1 MAVQLVTDQLS
12 NYLDDNLRNKLVG
25 NFKVI
30 EQALN
35 DVGLATILAYD
46 ENINPSVIRNGDFS
60 NGSVDPWVP
69 NTANSNLKVFEL
81 NHEHWLE
88 ISSNKTGPSTGA
100 FTTLKMTD
108 DTQHLAGLMQNI
120 AFKIRCDA
128 GGTFE
133 LHTIYH
139 AENGGVLAEQSLK
152 KIQVTPWRTTQVQ
165 VANMA
170 PVNTT
175 DAVTMDVVIRSTSDN
190 PVDFAIT
197 NFKLTELP
205 AQIDDDLLDR
215 VGDYQNTIKNSNFW
229 NGTTGPWQPNTD
241 HSQLS
246 IMKQN
251 GKSWLQIS
259 DATGDVSTG
268 AFMTLPS
275 VQSDNHIMAVPQDIS
290 LQIRCDSGG
299 IFEIHTL
306 AKDATGNV
314 VEEHGHPFTVQPWR
328 LSEQTCLVPGTAN
341 ATAVS
346 IDVVVRSLESQ
357 PVTFAITDIHMAE
370 HATTEPTQNNLLQNA
385 SLSDGTVFPFTP
397 NTDHSK
403 LNVTDYNG
411 RRWLQ
416 VSSDS
421 DGSPSIGVNY
431 VIDYDQQEKL
441 GLIHL
446 RHFNQ
451 QFAFSIND
459 LVGHDYLV
467 EALDQDSDGKWLN
480 LRTLQ
485 RISITPFVNHR
496 ITVTVPQVSDTNVA
510 RTIIVVRCVQNTNV
524 SFLLTDFVWNDEVQM
539 APDDG
544 KALIVP
550 PKIPMVEGHETRVFL
565 DNIFHNGDY
574 YKAEKMIVA
583 GTADAVYAGA
593 YHVTPTA
600 ASSSSTQ
607 YVQYYRGQY
616 PALMAP
622 LNFVKVPADAGSGEN
637 IKVMLLG
644 ESTTEMAGL
653 VNGFYN
659 LTDADVL
666 SVTGIGTR
674 GTAPRLHEGRSGWT
688 TENYMH
694 DATALNITN
703 SFYNPTSKTFDFAYY
718 IGTNKL
724 EMPDYVFIDMG
735 INDSWQ
741 EIPLTTTLA
750 NYQSMIDSIHLLDS
764 SIKIIIGLTNLPEK
778 FKNMWDFN
786 IGLKDK
792 VLKLINALIT
802 KYGNRESEGY
812 FLNPIYLNVDPYWD
826 MQYEERVV
834 SPDGK
839 QKELVGTNGVHPSD
853 SGFKRCADVLYATL
867 KYAVSLDG
875 KPKYGRNLAL
885 GTAKALTIIGE
896 NRDNQGE
903 PGYTLSSVIPQGTV
917 IRVSYD
923 ISSSDGVG
931 ELVMLFLGEQQPASS
946 WQTIHVDELVKGTK
960 HVSVTLTTDTDHL
973 HVLPKLNNATGTVT
987 VSKFIISKSSAEVDW
1002 TPAPEDI
1009 LN

>member
-81 NHEHWLE
+81 NHEHWLG
-88 ISSNKTGPSTGA
+88 ISSNKTSPSTGA

-133 LHTIYH
+133 LHAIYH

-152 KIQVTPWRTTQVQ
+152 EIQVTPWRATQVQ
-165 VANMA
+165 VVNLA
-170 PVNTT
+170 PVNAT
-175 DAVTMDVVIRSTSDN
+175 DAVTMDVVIRSTSDT
-190 PVDFAIT
+190 PVNFAIT

-290 LQIRCDSGG
+290 LQIRCDAGG

-306 AKDATGNV
+306 VKDATGKV

-346 IDVVVRSLESQ
+346 IDVVVRSLETQ

-385 SLSDGTVFPFTP
+385 SLSDDTVFPFTP

-421 DGSPSIGVNY
+421 DGSPAIGVNY

-446 RHFNQ
+446 RNFNQ

-510 RTIIVVRCVQNTNV
+510 RTVIVVRCAQNTNV
-524 SFLLTDFVWNDEVQM
+524 SFLMTDFVWNDEVQM

-565 DNIFHNGDY
+565 DNIFQNGDY
-574 YKAEKMIVA
+574 YKAEKMIIP
-583 GTADAVYAGA
+583 GTADAVYAGG

-600 ASSSSTQ
+600 SSTNNTQ

-616 PALMAP
+616 PVLMAP
-622 LNFVKVPADAGSGEN
+622 LNFVKVPANAGSGKN
-637 IKVMLLG
+637 VKVMLLG

-653 VNGFYN
+653 VNGFYD
-659 LTDADVL
+659 LTDADAL
-666 SVTGIGTR
+666 HVTGIGTR

-703 SFYNPTSKTFDFAYY
+703 SFYNPTSKLFDFAYY
-718 IGTNKL
+718 IGTSKL
-724 EMPDYVFIDMG
+724 SKPDYVFIDMG

-741 EIPLTTTLA
+741 EVPLATTLA
-750 NYQSMIDSIHLLDS
+750 NYQFMIDSIHWLDPN
-764 SIKIIIGLTNLPEK
+764 IKIIIGLTNLPEK

-786 IGLKDK
+786 FGIKDK
-792 VLKLINALIT
+792 ILKLINALIT

-826 MQYEERVV
+826 MQYEERVI

-839 QKELVGTNGVHPSD
+839 QTEFVGTNGVHPSD
-853 SGFKRCADVLYATL
+853 AGFKRCADVLYATL
-867 KYAVSLDG
+867 KYAVSL
-875 KPKYGRNLAL
+875 
-885 GTAKALTIIGE
+885 
-896 NRDNQGE
+896 
-903 PGYTLSSVIPQGTV
+903 
-917 IRVSYD
+917 
-923 ISSSDGVG
+923 
-931 ELVMLFLGEQQPASS
+931 
-946 WQTIHVDELVKGTK
+946 
-960 HVSVTLTTDTDHL
+960 
-973 HVLPKLNNATGTVT
+973 
-987 VSKFIISKSSAEVDW
+987 
-1002 TPAPEDI
+1002 
-1009 LN
+1009 

>member
-1 MAVQLVTDQLS
+1 MEQLVTNDLS
-12 NYLDDNLRNKLVG
+12 NVLAEDFHKDLVDNFVKIQNGFNEVDLRTL
-25 NFKVI
+25 
-30 EQALN
+30 
-35 DVGLATILAYD
+35 LAYAD
-46 ENINPSVIRNGDFS
+46 DISSSAISNADFLT
-60 NGSVDPWVP
+60 GKVDPWVP
-69 NTANSNLKVFEL
+69 NTADSSLKIFSL
-81 NHEHWLE
+81 NHENWLE
-88 ISSNKTGPSTGA
+88 ITSTKTSPSTGA

-108 DTQHLAGLMQNI
+108 DTQHLAGLMQSI

-128 GGTFE
+128 GGFFE
-133 LHTIYH
+133 LHVIYRD
-139 AENGGVLAEQSLK
+139 ASTRILAEASLK
-152 KIQVTPWRTTQVQ
+152 TVQVLPWRATQVQ
-165 VANMA
+165 VGNIVPANA
-170 PVNTT
+170 TNAT
-175 DAVTMDVVIRSTSDN
+175 TMDVVVRSTSDA

-268 AFMTLPS
+268 AFVTLPS

-290 LQIRCDSGG
+290 LQIRCDAGG

-306 AKDATGNV
+306 AKDATGKV
-314 VEEHGHPFTVQPWR
+314 VEEHSHPFTVQPWR
-328 LSEQTCLVPGTAN
+328 LSEQTCLVPGAAN

-346 IDVVVRSLESQ
+346 MDVVVRSLEAQ

-370 HATTEPTQNNLLQNA
+370 HATTESTQDNLLQNA
-385 SLSDGTVFPFTP
+385 SLSDDTVFPFTP

-421 DGSPSIGVNY
+421 DGSPSIGINY
-431 VIDYDQQEKL
+431 VIDYDQQGKL

-446 RHFNQ
+446 RNFNQ

-459 LVGHDYLV
+459 LAGHDYLV
-467 EALDQDSDGKWLN
+467 EALDQDSDGNWLN

-510 RTIIVVRCVQNTNV
+510 RTVIVVRCVQSTNV
-524 SFLLTDFVWNDEVQM
+524 SFLMTDFVWNDEVQM

-565 DNIFHNGDY
+565 DNIFQNGDY
-574 YKAEKMIVA
+574 YKAEKMIIP
-583 GTADAVYAGA
+583 GTADAIYAGG

-600 ASSSSTQ
+600 ASTNNTQ

-622 LNFVKVPADAGSGEN
+622 LNFVKVPANAGSGKN
-637 IKVMLLG
+637 VKVMLLG

-653 VNGFYN
+653 VNGFYD
-659 LTDADVL
+659 LMDADALHVN
-666 SVTGIGTR
+666 GIGTR

-703 SFYNPTSKTFDFAYY
+703 SFYNPTSKLFDFAYY

-724 EMPDYVFIDMG
+724 TKPDYVFIDMG

-741 EIPLTTTLA
+741 EVPLKTTLA
-750 NYQSMIDSIHLLDS
+750 NYQFMINSIRWLDPN
-764 SIKIIIGLTNLPEK
+764 IKIIIGLTNLPEK

-786 IGLKDK
+786 FGLKDK
-792 VLKLINALIT
+792 ILKLINALIT

-826 MQYEERVV
+826 MQYEERVI

-839 QKELVGTNGVHPSD
+839 QKEFVGTNGVHPSD
-853 SGFKRCADVLYATL
+853 AGFKRCADVLYATL
-867 KYAVSLDG
+867 KYAVSL
-875 KPKYGRNLAL
+875 
-885 GTAKALTIIGE
+885 
-896 NRDNQGE
+896 
-903 PGYTLSSVIPQGTV
+903 
-917 IRVSYD
+917 
-923 ISSSDGVG
+923 
-931 ELVMLFLGEQQPASS
+931 
-946 WQTIHVDELVKGTK
+946 
-960 HVSVTLTTDTDHL
+960 
-973 HVLPKLNNATGTVT
+973 
-987 VSKFIISKSSAEVDW
+987 
-1002 TPAPEDI
+1002 
-1009 LN
+1009 

>member
-1 MAVQLVTDQLS
+1 MAVQLVTDQLTT
-12 NYLDDNLRNKLVG
+12 YLDDNFRNKLVG

-35 DVGLATILAYD
+35 DVSLATILAYD
-46 ENINPSVIRNGDFS
+46 ENINSSVIRNGDFLTG
-60 NGSVDPWVP
+60 NVDPWVP
-69 NTANSNLKVFEL
+69 NTGYSNLKVFEL
-81 NHEHWLE
+81 NHEHWLG
-88 ISSNKTGPSTGA
+88 ISSTKTSPSTGA

-108 DTQHLAGLMQNI
+108 DTQHLAGLMQSI

-133 LHTIYH
+133 LHTIYR

-152 KIQVTPWRTTQVQ
+152 NIQVIPWRATQVQ

-170 PVNTT
+170 PVNAT
-175 DAVTMDVVIRSTSDN
+175 DAVTMDVVIRSTNDA

-205 AQIDDDLLDR
+205 AQIDDTLLDR
-215 VGDYQNTIKNSNFW
+215 FGDYQNTIKNSNFW

-241 HSQLS
+241 NSQLS
-246 IMKQN
+246 ITKLN

-268 AFMTLPS
+268 AYMSLPS

-290 LQIRCDSGG
+290 LQIRCDAGG

-306 AKDATGNV
+306 AKDATGKV
-314 VEEHGHPFTVQPWR
+314 VEEHAHPFTVQPWR

-346 IDVVVRSLESQ
+346 MDVVVRSLGSQ

-370 HATTEPTQNNLLQNA
+370 HTTTESTQDNLLQNA
-385 SLSDGTVFPFTP
+385 SLSDDTVLPFTP
-397 NTDHSK
+397 NTNHSK
-403 LNVTDYNG
+403 LSVTDYNG

-421 DGSPSIGVNY
+421 DGAPSIGANY
-431 VIDYDQQEKL
+431 VIDYDQQKQL

-446 RHFNQ
+446 RNFNQ

-459 LVGHDYLV
+459 MAGHDYLV
-467 EALDQDSDGKWLN
+467 EALDQASDGKQLN

-496 ITVTVPQVSDTNVA
+496 ITVTVPQVSDTKVA
-510 RTIIVVRCVQNTNV
+510 RTIIIVRCVQSTNV
-524 SFLLTDFVWNDEVQM
+524 SFMLTDFVWNDEVQV

-565 DNIFHNGDY
+565 DNIFQNGDY
-574 YKAEKMIVA
+574 YKAEKMIMP
-583 GTADAVYAGA
+583 GTADAIYAGA

-600 ASSSSTQ
+600 ASTSGTQ

-622 LNFVKVPADAGSGEN
+622 LNFVKVPADAGSGKN
-637 IKVMLLG
+637 VKVMLLG

-653 VNGFYN
+653 VNGFYDLMDN
-659 LTDADVL
+659 DSLN
-666 SVTGIGTR
+666 VTGIGTR

-688 TENYMH
+688 TENYLH
-694 DATALNITN
+694 DATALNLTN
-703 SFYNPTSKTFDFAYY
+703 SFYNPTSKLFDFAYY

-724 EMPDYVFIDMG
+724 EKPDYVFIDMG

-741 EIPLTTTLA
+741 EVPLATTLT
-750 NYQSMIDSIHLLDS
+750 NYQFMINSIHWLDPN
-764 SIKIIIGLTNLPEK
+764 IKIIIGLTNLPEK

-786 IGLKDK
+786 FGLKDRI
-792 VLKLINALIT
+792 LKLINALIT
-802 KYGNRESEGY
+802 TYGNRESEGY

-826 MQYEERVV
+826 MQYEERVI

-839 QKELVGTNGVHPSD
+839 QTELVGTNGVHPSD
-853 SGFKRCADVLYATL
+853 AGFKRCADVLYATL
-867 KYAVSLDG
+867 KYAVSL
-875 KPKYGRNLAL
+875 
-885 GTAKALTIIGE
+885 
-896 NRDNQGE
+896 
-903 PGYTLSSVIPQGTV
+903 
-917 IRVSYD
+917 
-923 ISSSDGVG
+923 
-931 ELVMLFLGEQQPASS
+931 
-946 WQTIHVDELVKGTK
+946 
-960 HVSVTLTTDTDHL
+960 
-973 HVLPKLNNATGTVT
+973 
-987 VSKFIISKSSAEVDW
+987 
-1002 TPAPEDI
+1002 
-1009 LN
+1009 

>member
-1 MAVQLVTDQLS
+1 MAIKLATHELS
-12 NYLDDNLRNKLVG
+12 AVNDSPFRNLLIS
-25 NFKVI
+25 NFETI
-30 EQALN
+30 EQAFGEVDLRT
-35 DVGLATILAYD
+35 LLAYAD
-46 ENINPSVIRNGDFS
+46 NVSHSAVKNSDFLT
-60 NGSVDPWVP
+60 GSVDPWVP
-69 NTANSNLKVFEL
+69 NTAYSNLKVFEL
-81 NHEHWLE
+81 NHEHWLG
-88 ISSNKTGPSTGA
+88 ISSTKTGPSTGA

-133 LHTIYH
+133 LHAIYH

-152 KIQVTPWRTTQVQ
+152 EIQVTPWRATQVQ

-170 PVNTT
+170 PVNAT
-175 DAVTMDVVIRSTSDN
+175 DAVTMDMVIRSTSDA
-190 PVDFAIT
+190 PVNFAIT
-197 NFKLTELP
+197 NFRLTELP

-215 VGDYQNTIKNSNFW
+215 FGDYQNTIKNSNFW

-241 HSQLS
+241 NSQLS
-246 IMKQN
+246 ITKLN

-268 AFMTLPS
+268 AYMSLPS

-290 LQIRCDSGG
+290 LQIRCDAGG

-306 AKDATGNV
+306 AKDADGKV
-314 VEEHGHPFTVQPWR
+314 VEEHTHPFTVQPWR
-328 LSEQTCLVPGTAN
+328 LSEQTCLVPGTTN
-341 ATAVS
+341 ATASKEVS
-346 IDVVVRSLESQ
+346 MDVVVRSLESK
-357 PVTFAITDIHMAE
+357 PVSFAITDIHMAE
-370 HATTEPTQNNLLQNA
+370 HATTEPTQDNLLQNA
-385 SLSDGTVFPFTP
+385 SLSDDTAFPFTP

-421 DGSPSIGVNY
+421 DGSPSIGINY

-446 RHFNQ
+446 RNFNQ
-451 QFAFSIND
+451 KFAFSIND

-467 EALDQDSDGKWLN
+467 EALDQAGDGSWIN

-510 RTIIVVRCVQNTNV
+510 RTIIVVRCVQNTNT
-524 SFLLTDFVWNDEVQM
+524 SFMLTDFVWNDEVQP

-565 DNIFHNGDY
+565 DNIFQNGDY
-574 YKAEKMIVA
+574 YKAEKMIMP
-583 GTADAVYAGA
+583 GTADAIYAGA

-600 ASSSSTQ
+600 ASTNNTQ

-622 LNFVKVPADAGSGEN
+622 LNFVKVPANAGSGKN
-637 IKVMLLG
+637 VKVMLLG

-653 VNGFYN
+653 VNGFYD

-666 SVTGIGTR
+666 HVTGIGTR

-703 SFYNPTSKTFDFAYY
+703 SFYNPTSKLFDFAYY
-718 IGTNKL
+718 IGNNKL
-724 EMPDYVFIDMG
+724 EKPDYVLIDMG

-741 EIPLTTTLA
+741 EVPLKTTLA
-750 NYQSMIDSIHLLDS
+750 NYKFMIDSIHWLDPN
-764 SIKIIIGLTNLPEK
+764 IKIIIGLTNLPEK

-786 IGLKDK
+786 FGLKDK
-792 VLKLINALIT
+792 ILNLINALIT
-802 KYGNRESEGY
+802 TYGNRESEGY

-826 MQYEERVV
+826 MQYEERVI

-853 SGFKRCADVLYATL
+853 AGFKRCADVLYATL
-867 KYAVSLDG
+867 KYAVSL
-875 KPKYGRNLAL
+875 
-885 GTAKALTIIGE
+885 
-896 NRDNQGE
+896 
-903 PGYTLSSVIPQGTV
+903 
-917 IRVSYD
+917 
-923 ISSSDGVG
+923 
-931 ELVMLFLGEQQPASS
+931 
-946 WQTIHVDELVKGTK
+946 
-960 HVSVTLTTDTDHL
+960 
-973 HVLPKLNNATGTVT
+973 
-987 VSKFIISKSSAEVDW
+987 
-1002 TPAPEDI
+1002 
-1009 LN
+1009 

>member
-152 KIQVTPWRTTQVQ
+152 KIQVTPWRATQVQ

-290 LQIRCDSGG
+290 LQIRCDAGG

-306 AKDATGNV
+306 AKDATGKV

-346 IDVVVRSLESQ
+346 MDVVVRSLESN

-622 LNFVKVPADAGSGEN
+622 LNFVKVSADAGSGEN

-946 WQTIHVDELVKGTK
+946 WQTIHVDKLVKGTK

>member
-1 MAVQLVTDQLS
+1 MAVQLVTDQLTTF
-12 NYLDDNLRNKLVG
+12 LDDNFRNKLVG

-35 DVGLATILAYD
+35 DVSISTLLAYD
-46 ENINPSVIRNGDFS
+46 KNINPSVIRNGDFLT
-60 NGSVDPWVP
+60 GSVDPWVP
-69 NTANSNLKVFEL
+69 NTAYSNLKVFEL

-88 ISSNKTGPSTGA
+88 ISSTEKSPSTGA
-100 FTTLKMTD
+100 FTTLNMTD
-108 DTQHLAGLMQNI
+108 GTQHLSGLMQSI

-128 GGTFE
+128 GGEFE
-133 LHTIYH
+133 LHTLYH
-139 AENGGVLAEQSLK
+139 AKNGGVLAEQSLK
-152 KIQVTPWRTTQVQ
+152 KIQVIPWRAAQVQ
-165 VANMA
+165 VANIA
-170 PVNTT
+170 PVNAT
-175 DAVTMDVVIRSTSDN
+175 DAVTMDVVIRSTSDA

-197 NFKLTELP
+197 DFSLTELP

-215 VGDYQNTIKNSNFW
+215 FGDYQNTIKNSNFW
-229 NGTTGPWQPNTD
+229 NGTTNPWQPNTD
-241 HSQLS
+241 NSQLS
-246 IMKQN
+246 ITKLN

-259 DATGDVSTG
+259 DATGDASTG

-275 VQSDNHIMAVPQDIS
+275 VQSENHIMAVPQDIS
-290 LQIRCDSGG
+290 LQIRCDAGG

-306 AKDATGNV
+306 AKDATGKV
-314 VEEHGHPFTVQPWR
+314 VEEHAHPFTVEPWR

-346 IDVVVRSLESQ
+346 MDVVVRSLENQ

-370 HATTEPTQNNLLQNA
+370 HATTEPTQDNLLQNA
-385 SLSDGTVFPFTP
+385 SLSDDTAFPFTP

-421 DGSPSIGVNY
+421 DGSPSIGINY
-431 VIDYDQQEKL
+431 VIDYGQQEKL

-451 QFAFSIND
+451 KFAFSISD
-459 LVGHDYLV
+459 SAGHDYLI
-467 EALDQDSDGKWLN
+467 EALDQDSNGNWIN

-496 ITVTVPQVSDTNVA
+496 ITVTVPQVSDAKVA
-510 RTIIVVRCVQNTNV
+510 RTIIIVRCVQNTNV
-524 SFLLTDFVWNDEVQM
+524 SFLLTDFVWNDEVQA

-574 YKAEKMIVA
+574 YKAEKMIMP
-583 GTADAVYAGA
+583 GTADAIYAGG

-600 ASSSSTQ
+600 DSTNNTQ

-616 PALMAP
+616 PALIAP
-622 LNFVKVPADAGSGEN
+622 LNFVKVPANAGSGKSV
-637 IKVMLLG
+637 KVMLLG

-653 VNGFYN
+653 VNGFYD

-666 SVTGIGTR
+666 HVTGIGTR

-703 SFYNPTSKTFDFAYY
+703 SFYNPTSKLFDFAYY

-724 EMPDYVFIDMG
+724 EKPDYVFIDMG

-741 EIPLTTTLA
+741 EIPLATTLA
-750 NYQSMIDSIHLLDS
+750 NYQFMINSIHWLDPN
-764 SIKIIIGLTNLPEK
+764 IKIIIGLTNLPEK

-786 IGLKDK
+786 FGLKDK
-792 VLKLINALIT
+792 ILKLINALIT
-802 KYGNRESEGY
+802 TYGNRESEGY

-826 MQYEERVV
+826 MQYEERVI

-853 SGFKRCADVLYATL
+853 AGFKRCADVLYATL
-867 KYAVSLDG
+867 KYAVSL
-875 KPKYGRNLAL
+875 
-885 GTAKALTIIGE
+885 
-896 NRDNQGE
+896 
-903 PGYTLSSVIPQGTV
+903 
-917 IRVSYD
+917 
-923 ISSSDGVG
+923 
-931 ELVMLFLGEQQPASS
+931 
-946 WQTIHVDELVKGTK
+946 
-960 HVSVTLTTDTDHL
+960 
-973 HVLPKLNNATGTVT
+973 
-987 VSKFIISKSSAEVDW
+987 
-1002 TPAPEDI
+1002 
-1009 LN
+1009 